1 MPNIKPPGFIKKS
14 ERNCLREHPIE
25 SEQVQVFAWC
35 EISNLDESKSA
46 GWLRS
51 KRKKRAPDCVKNVK
65 LYGTKENDLRV
76 CCHFDSTAS
85 QFLLIR
91 SECARIL
98 NILAENSKH
107 LDIWSN
113 ADCFLQSFSVGSFF
127 VPGIEKEKCFAFLLT
142 NSIVCPFLSSVFPV
156 FTLLS
161 SQIIFRLF
169 LSVTFLGMNAG
180 RGCSFLYMYWHTV
193 ASMSLLNFNSPRYEI
208 DIINI
213 LFYHITIT
221 ISAIT
226 TVPNQ
231 PRIYKVLTN

>member
-1 MPNIKPPGFIKKS
+1 MTVPRTCVLGSVNMNDAWKCICSGGKEDRLKRPPPFLLKLPLNFRAYEWTQNDPKMKCQILNRPDLFKKS

-107 LDIWSN
+107 LD
-113 ADCFLQSFSVGSFF
+113 
-127 VPGIEKEKCFAFLLT
+127 T
-142 NSIVCPFLSSVFPV
+142 
-156 FTLLS
+156 
-161 SQIIFRLF
+161 
-169 LSVTFLGMNAG
+169 
-180 RGCSFLYMYWHTV
+180 
-193 ASMSLLNFNSPRYEI
+193 
-208 DIINI
+208 
-213 LFYHITIT
+213 
-221 ISAIT
+221 
-226 TVPNQ
+226 
-231 PRIYKVLTN
+231 